1 MRTSL
6 KIGILLL
13 AIGIAARD
21 SHAQGTQ
28 YVRFVIPGS
37 NDIAYGV
44 VDGQNI
50 RELQGQLF
58 DMLGETG
65 RTFRFAEVDLLAP
78 VQPEKV
84 IAVGLNYASHIGNQE
99 PPPEPPIFFMNPS
112 SIVGPGDAIIR
123 PSDATQLHFEGEL
136 VVVIGRE
143 GKNIPRENAYDYIFG
158 VTAGNDVSERV
169 WQANDLQW
177 WRAKGADTFGPIGP
191 TILRGVNYDDLL
203 LTTRLNGEVVQQQ
216 RTSDFIHDISTMV
229 SFISRYVT
237 LKPGDVIFTGTPGST
252 SNMNVGD
259 VVEVEGVGV
268 LRNPIAAGE

>member
-1 MRTSL
+1 
-6 KIGILLL
+6 
-13 AIGIAARD
+13 
-21 SHAQGTQ
+21 
-28 YVRFVIPGS
+28 
-37 NDIAYGV
+37 
-44 VDGQNI
+44 
-50 RELQGQLF
+50 
-58 DMLGETG
+58 
-65 RTFRFAEVDLLAP
+65 
-78 VQPEKV
+78 
-84 IAVGLNYASHIGNQE
+84 
-99 PPPEPPIFFMNPS
+99 
-112 SIVGPGDAIIR
+112 
-123 PSDATQLHFEGEL
+123 SDATQLHFEGEL

-203 LTTRLNGEVVQQQ
+203 LTTRRNGEVVQQQ

-229 SFISRYVT
+229 SFISRCVT

-259 VVEVEGVGV
+259 VVEVEVEGVGV